1 MTDPQSSRTI
11 PMPRRIRLILQVA
24 AAIAV
29 AFAVALVLAQRD
41 AWPVSAVLVVAA
53 GLVALRWA
61 RTGVDLSEDE
71 LVVRGFAFSTR
82 IRRDQIVAVDRFP
95 SIDWRGADGVTRETL
110 VNAFIGTRY
119 SPNPSEAEIADARA
133 ELQAWLDRRA

>member
-1 MTDPQSSRTI
+1 
-11 PMPRRIRLILQVA
+11 MPRRIRLIVQVA
-24 AAIAV
+24 AAVAV
-29 AFAVALVLAQRD
+29 AVAVTLVLAQRD
-41 AWPVSAVLVVAA
+41 AWPVSAVLVVVA

-110 VNAFIGTRY
+110 VNAFVGSRF

-133 ELQAWLDRRA
+133 ELQAWLDRRV